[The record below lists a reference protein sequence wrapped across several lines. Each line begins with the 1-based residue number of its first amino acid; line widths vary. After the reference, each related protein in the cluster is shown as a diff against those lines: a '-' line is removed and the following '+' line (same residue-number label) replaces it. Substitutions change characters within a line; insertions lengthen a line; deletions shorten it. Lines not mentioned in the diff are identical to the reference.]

1 MSMVINI
8 GAFDVMIQNK
18 IDYFFMRL
26 KSESQALN
34 GYDLLIDFPD

>member
-8 GAFDVMIQNK
+8 GAFDQLIQNK